1 MGSLRRMLG
10 ALFGGASPKP
20 EDIVFE
26 PIDGPV
32 RPEVAPKGAQD
43 SNRELLPKPAAPL
56 VSTSSA
62 SAERAVPE
70 MIPSA
75 AGLSSSGGLNASERR
90 QAEAYAPVPAPVP
103 RKEVAST
110 RRVSLGELMP
120 RVPAEWK
127 RRTEWSPE
135 QVLELPA
142 ESRLNVGAERPLA
155 YSLRWLAKNYP
166 RLFRD
171 PSSSNPDTGVDLLME
186 PLKDPVASLEAI
198 PAEIVGEA
206 ALERDTFSRWD
217 EDGVSLRES
226 AREAR
231 ETSKALRAVRLPSN
245 AGSPP
250 DGFGEVLNQ
259 QDSLGSPASLPGGF
273 LRDSS
278 ASVDTSFSQ
287 RPLRSEGVAG
297 PAVQQGGAN
306 PRLKKIL
313 AAYAETLPD
322 AEVTKASV
330 ESALSAMNSGQGQAA
345 VSEKARALSG
355 ELTNSW
361 LQAPAEA
368 AGRRP
373 KTVPYLVPDAARPA
387 FETGGPPVLHQ
398 TRFEELGLSL
408 SRFNEVRGFALW
420 LGDHAMQTGELGFD
434 TQAATARL
442 RMEKILES
450 AMLAQGVQDGFLS
463 VTVNHARGAVSVF
476 GGGPCMVAVAH
487 QGEGIPSHLRSWL
500 CGWVSQPLRG

>member
-1 MGSLRRMLG
+1 MLG
-10 ALFGGASPKP
+10 ALFGGASPKL

-32 RPEVAPKGAQD
+32 KPEAAQKGAQD
-43 SNRELLPKPAAPL
+43 SNRDATSKLAAPS
-56 VSTSSA
+56 VPA
-62 SAERAVPE
+62 SLESAVPE
-70 MIPSA
+70 IIPPS
-75 AGLSSSGGLNASERR
+75 SSFPSSGGLNASERR
-90 QAEAYAPVPAPVP
+90 QAGAYVSAPVAAP
-103 RKEVAST
+103 RKEAAST
-110 RRVSLGELMP
+110 RRISLGELMP
-120 RVPAEWK
+120 RVPGEWK

-135 QVLELPA
+135 QILELPA

-155 YSLRWLAKNYP
+155 YSLRWLAKHHP

-186 PLKDPVASLEAI
+186 PLKDPVASLESI

-206 ALERDTFSRWD
+206 EVERDTFSRWE

-226 AREAR
+226 AKEAR

-245 AGSPP
+245 EGSLPE
-250 DGFGEVLNQ
+250 GFGAVLNQ
-259 QDSLGSPASLPGGF
+259 QDFFGAPVNLEASSLG
-273 LRDSS
+273 DSFPT
-278 ASVDTSFSQ
+278 AATSFSQ
-287 RPLRSEGVAG
+287 RPGRVQASVGSA
-297 PAVQQGGAN
+297 PQQGGAN

-313 AAYAETLPD
+313 AAYAETLPEGE
-322 AEVTKASV
+322 ATKASV
-330 ESALSAMNSGQGQAA
+330 ESALLGVAPERGPVA
-345 VSEKARALSG
+345 VPEKARALSS
-355 ELTNSW
+355 ELTGSW

-368 AGRRP
+368 AGKRP
-373 KTVPYLVPDAARPA
+373 KTVPYLVPDAARPPV
-387 FETGGPPVLHQ
+387 ETGGPPMLHQ

-408 SRFNEVRGFALW
+408 SRFSEVRGFALW

-442 RMEKILES
+442 RMERILES
-450 AMLAQGVQDGFLS
+450 ALLTQGVQDGFLS

-476 GGGPCMVAVAH
+476 GGGPCLVAVAH
-487 QGEGIPSHLRSWL
+487 QGDGIPAHLRSWL